1 MVRDRLREEECASQ
15 HGLGFSAVASHAR
28 DKWQHGVVERFV
40 VQACGRVEACER
52 VEVIA
57 V

>member
-15 HGLGFSAVASHAR
+15 HGLGFSALASHAR

-40 VQACGRVEACER
+40 VQACGRVEASGGIQ
-52 VEVIA
+52 VVA